1 VIEAGDI
8 YLADSNEDR
17 RLRVLVV
24 SNERFHRLAG
34 RVLVAPELALLP
46 GDVTFPWRV
55 TVDLVA
61 PELALLPGDVTF
73 PWRVTVDDTTF
84 AVDLLRSVPAE
95 RLLERVD
102 RAPAGVVKQVEQV
115 LRHIT

>member
-1 VIEAGDI
+1 MIEAGDI
-8 YLADSNEDR
+8 YLADLNEDR

-55 TVDLVA
+55 TVD
-61 PELALLPGDVTF
+61 
-73 PWRVTVDDTTF
+73 DTTC

-102 RAPAGVVKQVEQV
+102 RAPAGVVKQVEQG

>member
-1 VIEAGDI
+1 MIEAGDI
-8 YLADSNEDR
+8 YLADLNEDR

-55 TVDLVA
+55 TV
-61 PELALLPGDVTF
+61 E
-73 PWRVTVDDTTF
+73 DTTF

>member
-1 VIEAGDI
+1 MIDAGDI
-8 YLADSNEDR
+8 YLADLNEDL

-34 RVLVAPELALLP
+34 RVLVAPELPLLP
-46 GDVTFPWRV
+46 DDV
-55 TVDLVA
+55 A
-61 PELALLPGDVTF
+61 F

-95 RLLERVD
+95 RLLERVN

-115 LRHIT
+115 LRRIT

>member
-34 RVLVAPELALLP
+34 RV
-46 GDVTFPWRV
+46 
-55 TVDLVA
+55 LVA

>member
-1 VIEAGDI
+1 MIEAGDI
-8 YLADSNEDR
+8 YLADLNEDR

-55 TVDLVA
+55 TVDD
-61 PELALLPGDVTF
+61 PTC
-73 PWRVTVDDTTF
+73 

>member
-1 VIEAGDI
+1 MIEAGDI
-8 YLADSNEDR
+8 YLADLNEDR

-55 TVDLVA
+55 TVD
-61 PELALLPGDVTF
+61 
-73 PWRVTVDDTTF
+73 DTTF
-84 AVDLLRSVPAE
+84 AVDLLRSVPAG

>member
-1 VIEAGDI
+1 MIEAGDI

-34 RVLVAPELALLP
+34 RV
-46 GDVTFPWRV
+46 
-55 TVDLVA
+55 LVA

>member
-1 VIEAGDI
+1 MIEAGDI
-8 YLADSNEDR
+8 YLADLNEDR

-34 RVLVAPELALLP
+34 RVLVAPELALLQ
-46 GDVTFPWRV
+46 
-55 TVDLVA
+55 
-61 PELALLPGDVTF
+61 GDVTF

>member
-1 VIEAGDI
+1 MIEAGDI
-8 YLADSNEDR
+8 YLADLNEDR

-34 RVLVAPELALLP
+34 RV
-46 GDVTFPWRV
+46 
-55 TVDLVA
+55 LVA

>member
-1 VIEAGDI
+1 MIEAGDI

-34 RVLVAPELALLP
+34 RVLVAPELAQ
-46 GDVTFPWRV
+46 
-55 TVDLVA
+55 
-61 PELALLPGDVTF
+61 LPGDVTF